1 MDIKLQQFN
10 GPLDLLVQMIDE
22 EKLDITEV
30 SLANI
35 ADQFID
41 YIKNK
46 ADIDPEE
53 MADFLVV
60 AARLLLIKS
69 KTLLPYLIRG
79 EEEEEIH
86 NFEKQLKIYKDFLE
100 ASQKIESML
109 AERNFMFGREF
120 NKNLLTD
127 EAVFYPPQNVN
138 QKVLRQVFEE
148 MAARL
153 KQAEQLEED
162 SIIKAISIEEKM
174 SKIQLLLRKLNS
186 FDFKGL
192 LDRQATKI
200 DVIVSFLAMLELIKQ
215 RAVIVEQKELFMDIT
230 ILKI

>member
-215 RAVIVEQKELFMDIT
+215 RAVIVEQKELFMDIP